1 MLKVKI
7 CGITRVQDARAAAEE
22 GADYVGLIFARSPRK
37 VDPAA
42 ARDIVSRLP
51 RGVEAVGVFR
61 DQPLDEV
68 RALLQ
73 ETGIRIAQLHGAE
86 TPAYGRALGI
96 PYIKAFDTFNDITF
110 KLLKSHDALA
120 FLLDLP
126 KDAAKA
132 GDVDP
137 AWARR
142 ATKHGKILLAGRLTP
157 DRVGPLARKIR
168 PWGVDVSSGVETS
181 PGIKDRA
188 LIRAF
193 IQAARSEPVR
203 KNEP

>member
-7 CGITRVQDARAAAEE
+7 CGITRVQDALAAAEE

-37 VDPAA
+37 IDPAA
-42 ARDIVSRLP
+42 ARDIVPKLP
-51 RGVEAVGVFR
+51 RGVEAVGVFM

-68 RALLQ
+68 RELLQ
-73 ETGIRIAQLHGAE
+73 QTGIRIAQLHGAE
-86 TPAYGRALGI
+86 TPAYGRALGV
-96 PYIKAFDTFNDITF
+96 PVFKAFDTFNDITL
-110 KLLKSHDALA
+110 KLLKTYDALA

-126 KDAAKA
+126 KGAPTNQE
-132 GDVDP
+132 VDP
-137 AWARR
+137 EWAKR

-157 DRVGPLARKIR
+157 GRVGPLVRRIR
-168 PWGVDVSSGVETS
+168 PWGVDVSSGVEKS

-203 KNEP
+203 KNES